1 MLNTQNVTLAISAGR
16 PDQFLSDPIPQVAL
30 SGRSNVGKSSLI
42 NSLLGRKSLARVSGT
57 PGKTITVNY
66 YRVDGKLFLV
76 DLPGYGYAKRTRE
89 EQAKWSALTDGY
101 LVRNPNIDRLRL
113 ILQLVDVRVG
123 PTADDNA
130 MLGWLNNSKIPY
142 AVIAT
147 KCDKCSKTELE
158 SNIDA
163 LTSHPNIAG
172 GTPIVPFSSVKG
184 MGQRE
189 VWGIITDATG
199 VK

>member
-16 PDQFLSDPIPQVAL
+16 PDQFLSEPIPQVAL

-113 ILQLVDVRVG
+113 ILQLIDVRVG

-130 MLGWLNNSKIPY
+130 MLGWLNSSGIPY
-142 AVIAT
+142 AVVAT
-147 KCDKCSKTELE
+147 KCDKCSKTELNA
-158 SNIDA
+158 NIDA
-163 LTSHPNIAG
+163 LTSHPNIAEG
-172 GTPIVPFSSVKG
+172 VPIIPFSSTKG

-189 VWGIITDATG
+189 LWGIILDAAG
-199 VK
+199 IR